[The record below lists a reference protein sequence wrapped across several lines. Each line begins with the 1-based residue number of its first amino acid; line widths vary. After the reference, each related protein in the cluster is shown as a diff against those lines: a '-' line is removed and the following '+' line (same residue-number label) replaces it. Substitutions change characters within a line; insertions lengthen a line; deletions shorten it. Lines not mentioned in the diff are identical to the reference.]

1 MPPPGQNQDR
11 IDRDR
16 IGRNTGMGSRRD
28 NSGSGSPNVGSGLSG
43 GGQDSGAQFGNDK
56 KGMGNYGP
64 GIATGITRSNL
75 RDLMDRQRGV
85 TADRSGRPGSED
97 RPEKQPQTLPSIA
110 AAAAAPTLE
119 ALREAADIQNY
130 LTDLQRIALGKS
142 DSQAALERF
151 GVAPEQAMFDY
162 RKSFPEFGD
171 SLANLSLAEITKAL
185 GNMSRAPENFAEG
198 GRAGDSFG
206 SRPNQEDTT
215 VSTDLARFTQ
225 MLRDLM
231 MMPSETD
238 DGRGIENP
246 FGDPDKPQ
254 ARRPIQE
261 ATPGGLMPQ
270 QSQSRPPVSRMEE
283 QVSLPN
289 DIGPENLSNFVRNQQ
304 SNMPDPL
311 GREFNARQRYPRPSE
326 IEVETLAPF
335 NPDPQA
341 PPVATAEVRTGND
354 RPIELEQIGSG
365 ADIYSEADRAM
376 AQEAAER
383 NQSYDI
389 PMPVVSSVPEM
400 QLSEDIAEEIRLSE
414 EMGGFGDR
422 QNIDQYRESGHPFGS
437 QDAERIA
444 YYILRSQGLSPQ
456 EAKNRI
462 DNMTPEELSQM
473 RPGGFARGGSV
484 LDVDAIAQKARM
496 IEEEEAFPI
505 SEIERSLMS
514 PLQEDRREQKG
525 SRIEDRASVAE
536 DMRRLDGVA
545 DQRYLE
551 LYDNSPNYPA
561 GTGDARKIAYNVLRS
576 QGLSTRD
583 AHTRVNYMTFDEL
596 RQVGARGFA
605 GGGSVRGRRD
615 ALPMVE
621 GDHVVPAHAVKG
633 NEGGLAALSKKLMGN
648 KNYDGMIRGPGGPR
662 EDAIKTRVFAAG
674 GGIAGKM
681 DNLQN
686 PFNSVPARVSD
697 KEYVIPRQAI
707 TNLGMMNGAREGDA
721 NKAGQDIIYQLVEN
735 LKRKA

>member
-1 MPPPGQNQDR
+1 MAGGNYDPRKVRGYYSGGPAGVAAEA
-11 IDRDR
+11 RDR
-16 IGRNTGMGSRRD
+16 SSRGIARGGQGAPSRLGGNQGGLKGGFGQSGAAKGYDGIKDSLSSRPQLALDFDVDNLGLGDLAHAAVALAMGSNPLGIAAGGLASLAGLSLGD
-28 NSGSGSPNVGSGLSG
+28 LSDLDFGSGKPGVVSGKGPGGDSGTG
-43 GGQDSGAQFGNDK
+43 GG
-56 KGMGNYGP
+56 P
-64 GIATGITRSNL
+64 GTPEILRNRATLQNPT
-75 RDLMDRQRGV
+75 
-85 TADRSGRPGSED
+85 GSATE
-97 RPEKQPQTLPSIA
+97 PVSA
-110 AAAAAPTLE
+110 E
-119 ALREAADIQNY
+119 ALRTSADIQNY
-130 LTDLQRIALGKS
+130 LTDLQRIALGKE

-162 RKSFPEFGD
+162 RNSFPEFGD
-171 SLANLSLAEITKAL
+171 SLANLSLGEITKVL
-185 GNMSRAPENFAEG
+185 GNLSREPENFAEG
-198 GRAGDSFG
+198 GRAGDTFG

-225 MLRDLM
+225 MLSDLM
-231 MMPSETD
+231 MLPSGID

-246 FGDPDKPQ
+246 FGGPDKPQ
-254 ARRPIQE
+254 ARRPVQE

-270 QSQSRPPVSRMEE
+270 TGSPFYGGDAEAFRFVMEKPAE
-283 QVSLPN
+283 
-289 DIGPENLSNFVRNQQ
+289 
-304 SNMPDPL
+304 MPDPV
-311 GREFNARQRYPRPSE
+311 GREFNARPE
-326 IEVETLAPF
+326 IEVEPL
-335 NPDPQA
+335 A
-341 PPVATAEVRTGND
+341 PPVAPAESTPTEDFVQPYQYTMREYETDSELLLSIRELTAFNT
-354 RPIELEQIGSG
+354 LT
-365 ADIYSEADRAM
+365 
-376 AQEAAER
+376 
-383 NQSYDI
+383 
-389 PMPVVSSVPEM
+389 
-400 QLSEDIAEEIRLSE
+400 
-414 EMGGFGDR
+414 
-422 QNIDQYRESGHPFGS
+422 RE
-437 QDAERIA
+437 
-444 YYILRSQGLSPQ
+444 GLSGR
-456 EAKNRI
+456 AAMDRVKS
-462 DNMTPEELSQM
+462 MTPEELDFMVEVANS
-473 RPGGFARGGSV
+473 PDGFKDGGSV

-496 IEEEEAFPI
+496 IGEEEAFPI

-525 SRIEDRASVAE
+525 SRIEDRANVAE
-536 DMRRLDGVA
+536 DMKRLEGVA

-561 GTGDARKIAYNVLRS
+561 GTGDARKRAYNALRS
-576 QGLSTRD
+576 QGLSSQE
-583 AHTRVNYMTFDEL
+583 AHTLIGQSINYLTLDKL
-596 RQVGARGFA
+596 REVMDKIAAGGFA
-605 GGGSVRGRRD
+605 GGGQVRGRRD

-633 NEGGLAALSKKLMGN
+633 NEGGLASLSKKLMGN